1 MTIETKTTIQL
12 SDIATVEFEC
22 KQCHSISAW
31 PLKIATAPPLR
42 CHCTDQQWM
51 IGGGET
57 YEGIKRLIGA
67 IQRFTELTSEPFI
80 MRFGLAPS
88 GHVSDEKD

>member
-1 MTIETKTTIQL
+1 
-12 SDIATVEFEC
+12 
-22 KQCHSISAW
+22 
-31 PLKIATAPPLR
+31 
-42 CHCTDQQWM
+42 M